1 MSDRGRKLTLAAL
14 AVLVVIGFLVR
25 RTGILPEP
33 GDSFDPAD
41 YQDVP
46 VLQATEA
53 ATVIG
58 ERAVICGTVVNA
70 VYASGTGGQPTFLN
84 LDRPYPDQPFD
95 IVIWGRDRD
104 RFNPPPEVRY
114 AGTKVCVAGP
124 VTSHQG
130 VPRIEIRSPEQI
142 RVE

>member
-1 MSDRGRKLTLAAL
+1 MSDRGRKLTFAAL

-25 RTGILPEP
+25 RTGVLPEP
-33 GDSFDPAD
+33 GVSFDPTD

-46 VLQATEA
+46 VLQAVQA

-58 ERAVICGTVVNA
+58 ERAVVCGTVVNA
-70 VYASGTGGQPTFLN
+70 VYASSTGGRPTFLN

-104 RFNPPPEVRY
+104 RFDPPPEERY
-114 AGTKVCVAGP
+114 AGTPVCVAGR

-130 VPRIEIRSPEQI
+130 VPRIEVRSPEQI